1 MELSCVG
8 NVRNV
13 NFIVL
18 LRVNKNTYLAYF
30 GGKMNGGKT
39 GTELGVDEKVAL
51 IEEVKARA
59 AVLFGPLKGVGLR
72 RERKSKNESDK
83 QLQID

>member
-1 MELSCVG
+1 
-8 NVRNV
+8 
-13 NFIVL
+13 
-18 LRVNKNTYLAYF
+18 
-30 GGKMNGGKT
+30 MNGGKT
-39 GTELGVDEKVAL
+39 GTELGVDEIVAL

-59 AVLFGPLKGVGLR
+59 AVLYGPLKGVGLR

>member
-1 MELSCVG
+1 MELSCVE

-39 GTELGVDEKVAL
+39 GTELGVDEKVSL

-59 AVLFGPLKGVGLR
+59 AVLFGEIK
-72 RERKSKNESDK
+72 E
-83 QLQID
+83 

>member
-39 GTELGVDEKVAL
+39 GTELGVDEIVAL

-59 AVLFGPLKGVGLR
+59 AVLFWPLKGSGVKKGK
-72 RERKSKNESDK
+72 EIKE
-83 QLQID
+83 

>member
-1 MELSCVG
+1 MELSRVG

-30 GGKMNGGKT
+30 GGKMNGGKR
-39 GTELGVDEKVAL
+39 GQSW
-51 IEEVKARA
+51 
-59 AVLFGPLKGVGLR
+59 GLTKKLPSS
-72 RERKSKNESDK
+72 RK
-83 QLQID
+83 